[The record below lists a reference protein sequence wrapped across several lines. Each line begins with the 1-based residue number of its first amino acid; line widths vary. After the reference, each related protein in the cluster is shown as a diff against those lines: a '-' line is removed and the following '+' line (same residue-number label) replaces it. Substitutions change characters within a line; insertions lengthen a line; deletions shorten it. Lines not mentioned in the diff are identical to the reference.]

1 VHLFEFEASYNLLE
15 GNFMFF
21 CVFYGMRE
29 ISFLMDWC
37 KTHSPLAGGAA
48 PTTTTIGGIHSSN
61 WQHMLQ

>member
-1 VHLFEFEASYNLLE
+1 
-15 GNFMFF
+15 MFF
-21 CVFYGMRE
+21 CVFYGTRE